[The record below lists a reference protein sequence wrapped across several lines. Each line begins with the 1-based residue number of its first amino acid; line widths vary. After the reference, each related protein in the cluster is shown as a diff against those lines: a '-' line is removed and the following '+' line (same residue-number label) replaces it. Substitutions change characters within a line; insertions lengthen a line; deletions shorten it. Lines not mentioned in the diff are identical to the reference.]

1 MTAGRRRRVDNI
13 PEGQPAIVGVNIRTL
28 RQREGWSQAKLGELM
43 GWQSA
48 STVCAAE
55 GRRDGRQRGFTAR
68 EIERLAASFGV
79 SPRQL
84 TTQCTNCNGQPPTG
98 VRLHGMRSRARRSP
112 QYKALE
118 CPRSGQFG
126 YGISYVELSE

>member
-1 MTAGRRRRVDNI
+1 VTQGRRRRGDNI
-13 PEGQPAIVGVNIRTL
+13 PEGQPAIVGMNIRTL
-28 RQREGWSQAKLGELM
+28 RQRKGWSQSKLGELM

-68 EIERLAASFGV
+68 EIERLAAIFGI

-84 TTQCTNCNGQPPTG
+84 TTRCTNCDGQPPAGFACLACGAVPGSHRTAAIVIAAG
-98 VRLHGMRSRARRSP
+98 S
-112 QYKALE
+112 
-118 CPRSGQFG
+118 
-126 YGISYVELSE
+126 

>member
-1 MTAGRRRRVDNI
+1 VTQGRRRRVDNI
-13 PEGQPAIVGVNIRTL
+13 PEGQPAIVGLNIRTL
-28 RQREGWSQAKLGELM
+28 RQRKGWSQAKLGELM

-68 EIERLAASFGV
+68 EIERLADVFGV

-84 TTQCTNCNGQPPTG
+84 TTRCVNCNGQPPTG
-98 VRLHGMRSRARRSP
+98 FACLACGTAIEGHRSAAIVIVDGP
-112 QYKALE
+112 
-118 CPRSGQFG
+118 
-126 YGISYVELSE
+126 

>member
-13 PEGQPAIVGVNIRTL
+13 PEGQPAIVGVNIHTL
-28 RQREGWSQAKLGELM
+28 RQRNGWSQAKLGELM

-55 GRRDGRQRGFTAR
+55 GRRDGRQRGFTAE
-68 EIERLAASFGV
+68 EIGRLAAIFDI

-84 TTQCTNCNGQPPTG
+84 TTRCANCGGHPPTG
-98 VRLHGMRSRARRSP
+98 FACLACGAALDGHRSAAIVRQQA
-112 QYKALE
+112 E
-118 CPRSGQFG
+118 CLRG
-126 YGISYVELSE
+126 